1 MNKHLRV
8 LLMHTIALS
17 VLSPCALATLPLSA
31 HPTRPSLEQQEEV
44 LLKQLFR
51 QTEVKFGVSIAYK
64 SELVK
69 DQKAKIDLATCKSP
83 EEVLDKVL
91 APFNLS
97 YQKVRE

>member
-8 LLMHTIALS
+8 LLLHIIALCG
-17 VLSPCALATLPLSA
+17 LSPCAIAIPASVL
-31 HPTRPSLEQQEEV
+31 HPQEQQEEI

-64 SELVK
+64 SDLVK
-69 DQKAKIDLATCKSP
+69 DQKAKVDLDACKSP
-83 EEVLDKVL
+83 EEVLEKAL

-97 YQKVRE
+97 YQKVREH